1 MTRPKVLLT
10 RPWPDAAQAYMQ
22 AHYNTTVNDSGKP
35 LTPEQLK
42 AAMTEYDALCPTV
55 TDKLTAEIFATPN
68 ARVRMIGNFGAG
80 YEHIDIEAAKEA
92 GIVVSNTPDV
102 LTEATADIALMLML
116 MASRRA
122 SEGERQLR
130 TGGWKGWGTTA
141 LMGQSLEGKTLGL
154 VGFGRI
160 AQATAQKAQTALGM
174 KIAYFSRR
182 QAAADIEAAHEA
194 RYVAS
199 LDELAAQSDVLS
211 LHTPGGPETHHMV
224 NARLLGLMKPTA
236 ILINTARGSVV
247 NEDDLAAALKAG
259 TIWSAGLDVYEREP
273 VVNPA
278 LLPLNNAVLL
288 PHLGSATIETR
299 NAMGMRAAKN
309 VDQFFAGE
317 PVGDRVA

>member
-10 RPWPDAAQAYMQ
+10 RPWPEAAQAYMQ
-22 AHYNTTVNDSGKP
+22 AHYDTTVNDSGKP

-80 YEHIDIEAAKEA
+80 YEHIDIEAAKKA

-130 TGGWKGWGTTA
+130 EGGWKGWGTTA

-160 AQATAQKAQTALGM
+160 AQATAHKARTALGM

-182 QAAADIEAAHEA
+182 QTTADIEAAHEA

-199 LDELAAQSDVLS
+199 LDDLAAQSDVLS
-211 LHTPGGPETHHMV
+211 LHTPGGPETYHMV

>member
-1 MTRPKVLLT
+1 MTRPKVLIT
-10 RPWPDAAQAYMQ
+10 RAWPEAAQAYMQ
-22 AHYNTTVNDSGKP
+22 THYDATINDSGQP
-35 LTPEQLK
+35 LTPDQLK

-68 ARVRMIGNFGAG
+68 ARVKMIGNFGAG
-80 YEHIDIEAAKEA
+80 YEHIDIAAAKAA

-102 LTEATADIALMLML
+102 LTEATADIAVMLML

-130 TGGWKGWGTTA
+130 AGGWKGWGATA

-160 AQATAQKAQTALGM
+160 AQATAHKARMAFGM

-199 LDELAAQSDVLS
+199 LEDLAAQSDVLS
-211 LHTPGGPETHHMV
+211 LHTPGGADTHHMV

-259 TIWSAGLDVYEREP
+259 AIWSAGLDVYEREP

-278 LLPLNNAVLL
+278 LLTLNNAVLL

-299 NAMGMRAAKN
+299 EAMGMRAAKN

>member
-10 RPWPDAAQAYMQ
+10 RPWPEAAQAYMQ
-22 AHYNTTVNDSGKP
+22 AHYDTTVNDSGKP

-42 AAMTEYDALCPTV
+42 AAMTAYDALCPTV

-80 YEHIDIEAAKEA
+80 YEHIDIEAAKKA

-130 TGGWKGWGTTA
+130 EGGWKGWGTTA

-160 AQATAQKAQTALGM
+160 AQATAHKARTALGM

-182 QAAADIEAAHEA
+182 QAAADIEAAHQA

-199 LDELAAQSDVLS
+199 LEDLAAQSDVLS
-211 LHTPGGPETHHMV
+211 LHTPGGPETHQMV
-224 NARLLGLMKPTA
+224 NAGLLGLMKPTA

>member
-10 RPWPDAAQAYMQ
+10 RPWPEAAQAYMQ
-22 AHYNTTVNDSGKP
+22 AHYDTTVNDSGKP

-80 YEHIDIEAAKEA
+80 YEHIDIEAAKKV

-130 TGGWKGWGTTA
+130 EGGWKGWGTTA

-160 AQATAQKAQTALGM
+160 AQATAHKARTALGM

-182 QAAADIEAAHEA
+182 QAAVDIEAAHEA

-199 LDELAAQSDVLS
+199 LEDLAAQSDVLS

>member
-1 MTRPKVLLT
+1 MTRPKILLT
-10 RPWPDAAQAYMQ
+10 RPWPEAAQAYMQ
-22 AHYNTTVNDSGKP
+22 AHYDTTVNDSGKP

-55 TDKLTAEIFATPN
+55 TDKLTVEIFATPN

-80 YEHIDIEAAKEA
+80 YEHIDIEAAKKA

-130 TGGWKGWGTTA
+130 EGGWKGWGTTA

-160 AQATAQKAQTALGM
+160 AQATAQKARTALGM

-199 LDELAAQSDVLS
+199 LEDLAGQSDVLS

-224 NARLLGLMKPTA
+224 NARLLGLMKSTA